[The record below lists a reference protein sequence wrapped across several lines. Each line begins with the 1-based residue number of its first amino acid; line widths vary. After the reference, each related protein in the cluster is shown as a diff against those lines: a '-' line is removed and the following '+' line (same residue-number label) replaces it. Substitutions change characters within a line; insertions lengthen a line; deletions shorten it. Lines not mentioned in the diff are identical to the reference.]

1 MEGRGFICF
10 FFENVGGGDN
20 VYVGEREDM
29 AKIYCLHYLGG
40 DGELLNIDKG
50 CLTVKIQGKTSD
62 SKINCCSL
70 RGGKFI
76 KH

>member
-1 MEGRGFICF
+1 MEWRGFICL

-40 DGELLNIDKG
+40 DGELLNIDNG

>member
-10 FFENVGGGDN
+10 FFENVGGQTMC
-20 VYVGEREDM
+20 VGKREDM